1 MTFDEAVAP
10 SGRMALMWF
19 NKFDTEDK
27 IETEAERMQDRL
39 DSEYMKT
46 DMSEDEYLLR
56 CDEINLWVELRYEE
70 LH

>member
-1 MTFDEAVAP
+1 
-10 SGRMALMWF
+10 MWF

-70 LH
+70 LN